1 MKRKN
6 ASLSIQNHFEICELK
21 KKKSSWTN
29 VQLAMWAKEEYNL
42 PKAPHSSTVSKILK
56 RGEQGLTEQTDIKN
70 RRRSRKGKWPQLEEA
85 VILWVNVAENNKIPI
100 NWDLI
105 KLKATLFAERIGI
118 QDFQASHGWMQK
130 FGKRHGI
137 KMNRI
142 HGEAGSADISAI
154 EIDKASIK
162 ESIDRFA
169 LKDVYNFDE
178 TAFFYADPLF
188 LAWAFQVGKKTRNAL
203 LLE

>member
-1 MKRKN
+1 M
-6 ASLSIQNHFEICELK
+6 AC
-21 KKKSSWTN
+21 
-29 VQLAMWAKEEYNL
+29 
-42 PKAPHSSTVSKILK
+42 KILICRTRDK
-56 RGEQGLTEQTDIKN
+56 FNNILNYFYLQ
-70 RRRSRKGKWPQLEEA
+70 QLEEA

-178 TAFFYADPLF
+178 TALFYAAPPRSTISRLGF
-188 LAWAFQVGKKTRNAL
+188 SG
-203 LLE
+203 

>member
-1 MKRKN
+1 M
-6 ASLSIQNHFEICELK
+6 AC
-21 KKKSSWTN
+21 
-29 VQLAMWAKEEYNL
+29 
-42 PKAPHSSTVSKILK
+42 KILICRTRDK
-56 RGEQGLTEQTDIKN
+56 FNNILNYFYLQ
-70 RRRSRKGKWPQLEEA
+70 QLEEA

-169 LKDVYNFDE
+169 LKDIYNFDE
-178 TAFFYADPLF
+178 TALFYAAPPRSTISRLGF
-188 LAWAFQVGKKTRNAL
+188 SGWKENKKRLTLGMICNADGTDKWQDIL
-203 LLE
+203 IIGHARRPYCFSKHRRDQKHLTMALICITTTAMPE

>member
-21 KKKSSWTN
+21 KKKPSWTN
-29 VQLAMWAKEEYNL
+29 VQLAMWTKEEYNL
-42 PKAPHSSTVSKILK
+42 PKAPDSSTVSKIFK

-85 VILWVNVAENNKIPI
+85 VILWVNVAENNKISI

-118 QDFQASHGWMQK
+118 QDF
-130 FGKRHGI
+130 
-137 KMNRI
+137 
-142 HGEAGSADISAI
+142 
-154 EIDKASIK
+154 
-162 ESIDRFA
+162 
-169 LKDVYNFDE
+169 
-178 TAFFYADPLF
+178 
-188 LAWAFQVGKKTRNAL
+188 
-203 LLE
+203 